1 MIQVLY
7 CSEPKML
14 KRVLKKLV
22 LSILPSK
29 DDMNYVE
36 LDMAESKLIDL
47 YNEAESLPLGYDKKV
62 VVADN
67 FFYLTKSKGKTKLQ
81 KNDDD
86 EPLLEY
92 FSSPNPYINL
102 FLVVYADSLDEK
114 SKFFKALK
122 QGEAKFSQVGL
133 LSEDEWKKYATSYF
147 EKRGS
152 SLDNDARDLLLSRTK
167 GDYSLFLNESDKL
180 LAYASK
186 ERVTKEIVETLSV
199 SPLEE
204 DVFQLSRA
212 LSKGDKGSALAIYK
226 DLKIKNTSAVT
237 LLNLLAKEY
246 RFLNEVAILQ
256 KQGADAFTIARE
268 LIASPGRVNACLF
281 TLRKLST
288 RKIGECQEMIYQS
301 LLSIMQGKMGEELAF
316 SLLINNFPIEK

>member
-7 CSEPKML
+7 CSEGRML

-22 LSILPSK
+22 SSILEKK
-29 DDMNYVE
+29 DDMNFVS
-36 LDMAESKLIDL
+36 LDMIETKLIDL
-47 YNEAESLPLGYDKKV
+47 YNEAESLPLGYEKKV

-67 FFYLTKSKGKTKLQ
+67 FFYLTKSKTKPKVQ
-81 KNDDD
+81 KNDDE

-92 FSSPNPYINL
+92 FESPNPFIHL
-102 FLVVYADSLDEK
+102 FLVVYSDSIDEK
-114 SKFFKALK
+114 SRFYKALQK
-122 QGEAKFSQVGL
+122 GGAKVSQIGL
-133 LSEDEWKKYATSYF
+133 LSEEEWKTYCVDYF
-147 EKRGS
+147 KKRGS
-152 SLDNDARDLLLSRTK
+152 SITFEARDLLLSKTK

-180 LAYASK
+180 LSYALGQEVDK
-186 ERVTKEIVETLSV
+186 EMVEKLCV

-212 LSKGDKGSALAIYK
+212 LSRGDKGAAIGIYK

-246 RFLNEVAILQ
+246 RFLHEVAILQ
-256 KQGADAFTIARE
+256 KEGADTYTIARE
-268 LIASPGRVNACLF
+268 LLASIGRVNACLYS
-281 TLRKLST
+281 LRRLST
-288 RKIGECQEMIYQS
+288 RKIEECQEMIYQT

-316 SLLINNFPIEK
+316 NLLLSNFPIDK